1 MLAANAGWGL
11 RGWAR
16 RGFVSVDE
24 ESPALPWRPVPALG
38 AVKLWGDAR
47 ECGSRTLLPAQ
58 VFPACVGLSQSL

>member
-1 MLAANAGWGL
+1 M
-11 RGWAR
+11 
-16 RGFVSVDE
+16 SVDE

-47 ECGSRTLLPAQ
+47 ERGSRTLLPAQ